1 MLIPD
6 EHRNYISFVSTYSHR
21 NPSVRL
27 FSVELHFSSCS
38 PTTGSKIPEA
48 VSQISN
54 DEQPGECP
62 VVTTHADGWK
72 YPANARKS
80 CSFSNPA

>member
-38 PTTGSKIPEA
+38 PTTGSKIPKLFHRL
-48 VSQISN
+48 
-54 DEQPGECP
+54 
-62 VVTTHADGWK
+62 VTTNN
-72 YPANARKS
+72 PANARL
-80 CSFSNPA
+80 